1 MKQDLTTTWEAANN
15 KNALVQSIQTQVD
28 LETKYATNNNHEQH
42 PIMPLVIFIPADADS
57 SKTLLQSKSCMDC
70 LIEELKNPNS
80 IHLICLGKEC
90 DFDSTST
97 ATTSTS
103 RDGDPNRNNDP
114 LDSRGFSPSTN
125 SNTKQPANTLQ
136 LLQAMQNA
144 FSSNSNNAPPG
155 FFPQHNND
163 PEGYQRFNIIL
174 ARTVDENGNPG
185 KFGFRFPIS
194 TRVFLVNI

>member
-144 FSSNSNNAPPG
+144 FSSCHLPSGCPSPCPRDTLFSRLIKTCATTL
-155 FFPQHNND
+155 FW
-163 PEGYQRFNIIL
+163 
-174 ARTVDENGNPG
+174 
-185 KFGFRFPIS
+185 S
-194 TRVFLVNI
+194 TPCERATLTKKYLLIHRKSDDVY